1 MELQDEYGLR
11 GLLSIM
17 RNSNPDCQALTLGA
31 DLTSLSLN
39 LNAPEPLASKLL
51 NVLEDPPIKSS
62 RVPIDVLDHLPYPT
76 MSIDLQ
82 FEKFTEKTLLYI
94 FYSLPRDTQQ
104 LEASQKLSEMGYKYH
119 KSKTWVHE
127 ERGTKFDL
135 NTFDFL
141 PNDLDKDYL
150 KIPK

>member
-17 RNSNPDCQALTLGA
+17 RNSNPDSQALTLGA

-39 LNAPEPLASKLL
+39 LNAPEPLAPKLL

-62 RVPIDVLDHLPYPT
+62 RVPIDVLDHLPYPI
-76 MSIDLQ
+76 MSVDS
-82 FEKFTEKTLLYI
+82 KFDRYDEKTLLYI
-94 FYSLPRDTQQ
+94 FYSVPRDKQQ
-104 LEASQKLSEMGYKYH
+104 LDAAQRLSSMDYKYH

-127 ERGTKFDL
+127 GKNIKFDL

-141 PNDLDKDYL
+141 PNDLDSDYL
-150 KIPK
+150 NIPK

>member
-1 MELQDEYGLR
+1 MDDEYGLR

-62 RVPIDVLDHLPYPT
+62 RVPIDVLDHLPYPL
-76 MSIDLQ
+76 MDIPLRFDR
-82 FEKFTEKTLLYI
+82 FNEKTLLYI
-94 FYSLPRDTQQ
+94 FYSLPRDKQQ
-104 LEASQKLSEMGYKYH
+104 LQAAQMLHNQGFKYH

-127 ERGTKFDL
+127 GRRVKFDL

-141 PNDLDKDYL
+141 PNDLDTDYL
-150 KIPK
+150 SIPI